1 MAADAL
7 QPPRPRTYGRING
20 RGLWSLMRRDLRRF
34 WRYGAAGLGGPVVS
48 GLMFMAVFVLALGG
62 AGRGPEDLTF
72 AQFVAPGIAAFS
84 LVHAAFSNGA
94 VPIIYDKNEGMIGD
108 ILSAPLTPL
117 EVTAGYALAAMVNGI
132 AVGAAVLAVLAVF
145 VDLPL
150 GQAAAILLFAPAGS
164 LAFALTGVL
173 VGLWADRWDNYSA
186 ADSFLILPL
195 GVLSG
200 AFFPLEGVPA
210 AARSLVLLN
219 PAFHAV
225 DGLRYAAT
233 GYSAWSPWASLAI
246 LLAVDLVLAIIAWR
260 LFTAGY
266 KIKP

>member
-1 MAADAL
+1 
-7 QPPRPRTYGRING
+7 
-20 RGLWSLMRRDLRRF
+20 
-34 WRYGAAGLGGPVVS
+34 
-48 GLMFMAVFVLALGG
+48 
-62 AGRGPEDLTF
+62 
-72 AQFVAPGIAAFS
+72 VAPGIAAFS

-108 ILSAPLTPL
+108 LLEAPLEPFEL
-117 EVTAGYALAAMVNGI
+117 TAGYAVAAMVNGI
-132 AVGAAVLAVLAVF
+132 AVGAAVLIVLAAF
-145 VDLPL
+145 VELPL
-150 GQAAAILLFAPAGS
+150 GQAAAFLLFAPAGA

-173 VGLWADRWDNYSA
+173 VGLWSDRWDNYSA

-200 AFFPLEGVPA
+200 AFFPLDAVPE
-210 AARSLVLLN
+210 AARSLILLN

-233 GYSAWSPWASLAI
+233 GYSAWSPWASLVILAGLDL
-246 LLAVDLVLAIIAWR
+246 LLAAVAWR
-260 LFTAGY
+260 LFAIGY

>member
-1 MAADAL
+1 MDAGPAH
-7 QPPRPRTYGRING
+7 PPRLRPYGRLNG
-20 RGLWSLMRRDLRRF
+20 RGLWSLIRRDLRRF
-34 WRYGAAGLGGPVVS
+34 WRYGAASLGGPVVS

-62 AGRGPEDLTF
+62 AGQGPGGLTF

-84 LVHAAFSNGA
+84 LVHASFSNGA
-94 VPIIYDKNEGMIGD
+94 VPIIHDKNEGIIGD
-108 ILSAPLTPL
+108 LLAAPLAPFEL
-117 EVTAGYALAAMVNGI
+117 TAGYAVAAMVNGI

-145 VDLPL
+145 VGLPF
-150 GQAAAILLFAPAGS
+150 GKAAALLLFAPAGA
-164 LAFALTGVL
+164 LVFALIGVL
-173 VGLWADRWDNYSA
+173 AGLWSDRWDNYSA
-186 ADSFLILPL
+186 ADSFVILPL

-200 AFFPLEGVPA
+200 AFFPLEGAPDAV
-210 AARSLVLLN
+210 RSLILLN

-246 LLAVDLVLAIIAWR
+246 LLAVDLVLAAVAWR
-260 LFTAGY
+260 LFAAGY